1 MEDGCPKQNAN
12 APNRGL
18 GMGARVLAVKESTT
32 LTLRVLA
39 SSAVVLTLTATA
51 SHSSPVCVRC
61 KGSDAALLC
70 VVDNSEKV
78 ESAPF
83 GHILVERACL
93 KALKSG
99 GLGHCR
105 VASDEACKNA
115 PASHVSLDDAKAASL
130 GRAPSEPSKP
140 TAPPPE
146 PTPFKEAETSGKGV
160 LNAWMHI
167 KSFLG
172 LN

>member
-1 MEDGCPKQNAN
+1 M
-12 APNRGL
+12 
-18 GMGARVLAVKESTT
+18 AVKESQT
-32 LTLRVLA
+32 LVLRVLA

-51 SHSSPVCVRC
+51 SRSSPVCVRC
-61 KGSDAALLC
+61 KGSDAAQLC

-93 KALKSG
+93 KALKSK

-115 PASHVSLDDAKAASL
+115 PASHASLEEAKAAL
-130 GRAPSEPSKP
+130 LEQAPSEPLKP
-140 TAPPPE
+140 TAPPSE
-146 PTPFKEAETSGKGV
+146 PANPPPLKEAKTSSNGV
-160 LNAWMHI
+160 SNAWMHI

-172 LN
+172 WD

>member
-1 MEDGCPKQNAN
+1 
-12 APNRGL
+12 
-18 GMGARVLAVKESTT
+18 LAAKEGKA
-32 LTLRVLA
+32 LALRVLA

-83 GHILVERACL
+83 GHILVERAWV
-93 KALKSG
+93 KALKSK

-115 PASHVSLDDAKAASL
+115 PASHVSLGEAKAAL
-130 GRAPSEPSKP
+130 LEQAPSGPSKP

-146 PTPFKEAETSGKGV
+146 PTNPPPLTEAETSSNGI

-172 LN
+172 WN